1 MIGSPNA
8 PWVGP
13 HSERTARFGL
23 AWKAAKTSC
32 TVMSASE
39 KAATAGARGMSVP
52 TGGDRTRRAAGWLVF
67 CEAFL
72 DIPADLLVTSPDDN
86 AAAQ

>member
-1 MIGSPNA
+1 VIA
-8 PWVGP
+8 
-13 HSERTARFGL
+13 L
-23 AWKAAKTSC
+23 
-32 TVMSASE
+32 
-39 KAATAGARGMSVP
+39 
-52 TGGDRTRRAAGWLVF
+52 AGWLAF

>member
-1 MIGSPNA
+1 MHSSVIGSPAA

-39 KAATAGARGMSVP
+39 ATATAGAWGN
-52 TGGDRTRRAAGWLVF
+52 GRTDG
-67 CEAFL
+67 
-72 DIPADLLVTSPDDN
+72 
-86 AAAQ
+86 